1 MELMPSI
8 KVLGAIAIVAV
19 GLLMVPQAAAK
30 KSAQP
35 KENYVTRKRFERLEN
50 AVESLAGIKS
60 TVESLEESVKSLR
73 SDFSSLSKKL
83 RKVQAGQ
90 GQAERPEEKPLTV
103 LAYTKKGLRPLNF
116 GFFGGSMSP
125 LAMMMFGKGKGTFSI
140 PSIKPPTP
148 VVFMGPDGPVRSV
161 EIRAY
166 ATSENGFTPMNLPV
180 TGGMTVIPPVSGFI
194 SGTATAPGYGE
205 TAFYAK
211 TGKVK
216 AGKAGGGKAGEIA
229 IRTIP
234 PVLKPGKSAV
244 VRAVRNGKIAE
255 GVKLSIYGKKYPNP
269 AQITVPKG
277 QPSLYVEVLKGG
289 KTVKSETISISGG
302 HAGGGGWSVPW
313 WLWFVIGALVLGVL
327 WRYRYKWLG
336 IGSSRVT

>member
-1 MELMPSI
+1 MPSK

-35 KENYVTRKRFERLEN
+35 KENYVTQKRFERLEN
-50 AVESLAGIKS
+50 TVESLVGVKS
-60 TVESLEESVKSLR
+60 TVESLEKSAKSLK
-73 SDFSSLSKKL
+73 SDLKDVSSEL
-83 RKVQAGQ
+83 RKIRTKKEVG
-90 GQAERPEEKPLTV
+90 GKTGEKSLTV

-116 GFFGGSMSP
+116 SFFGGSMNP
-125 LAMMMFGKGKGTFSI
+125 LVMMMFGKGKGTFSI

-148 VVFMGPDGPVRSV
+148 VVFMGSDGPVESV
-161 EIRAY
+161 EVEAY
-166 ATSENGFTPMNLPV
+166 ATSENGFAPINLPV

-211 TGKVK
+211 TGKIK
-216 AGKAGGGKAGEIA
+216 AKKAKGEKASRIR
-229 IRTIP
+229 IRTVP
-234 PVLKPGKSAV
+234 PVLKPGESAV
-244 VRAVRNGKIAE
+244 VRAVRNGKIMKGA
-255 GVKLSIYGKKYPNP
+255 KLSIYGKEYPNP

-302 HAGGGGWSVPW
+302 HAGGGGGWLIPW
-313 WLWFVIGALVLGVL
+313 WLWFVIGGLVLAVL
-327 WRYRYKWLG
+327 WRYRYRILG
-336 IGSSRVT
+336 TGSSRVT